1 MSRIEVTDAII
12 TKEKKMSD
20 KEVKEMLSEARQLVS
35 NHCGQI
41 VKTIGEMG
49 YVGDQQQAFCKF
61 VSGQL
66 LGASLDLWLEIHGD
80 DPEPLKRFVTMRL
93 QAKTARDTGLD
104 KQKSH

>member
-1 MSRIEVTDAII
+1 
-12 TKEKKMSD
+12 MSD
-20 KEVKEMLSEARQLVS
+20 REVKEMLSEARQLVS

-41 VKTIGEMG
+41 VRSVGEMG
-49 YVGDQQQAFCKF
+49 FVGQEQEAFCKL

-93 QAKTARDTGLD
+93 QAKAARDTGVNQ
-104 KQKSH
+104 QKSH

>member
-1 MSRIEVTDAII
+1 
-12 TKEKKMSD
+12 MSD
-20 KEVKEMLSEARQLVS
+20 REVKAMLSEARQLVS

-61 VSGQL
+61 VSGQF
-66 LGASLDLWLEIHGD
+66 LGAGLDLWLEIHGD

>member
-1 MSRIEVTDAII
+1 
-12 TKEKKMSD
+12 MSD
-20 KEVKEMLSEARQLVS
+20 REVKAMLSEARELVS
-35 NHCGQI
+35 NHCGKI

-61 VSGQL
+61 VSGQF
-66 LGASLDLWLEIHGD
+66 LGAGLDLWVEIHGD
-80 DPEPLKRFVTMRL
+80 DPELLKRFVSLRL

>member
-1 MSRIEVTDAII
+1 MSE
-12 TKEKKMSD
+12 
-20 KEVKEMLSEARQLVS
+20 KEVKEMLSEARELVS

-41 VKTIGEMG
+41 VRSVGEMG
-49 YVGDQQQAFCKF
+49 YIGDQQQAFCKL
-61 VSGQL
+61 VSGQM
-66 LGASLDLWLEIHGD
+66 LGASLDLWLEINGD

>member
-1 MSRIEVTDAII
+1 ME
-12 TKEKKMSD
+12 
-20 KEVKEMLSEARQLVS
+20 KEVNALLSDARELVS

-41 VKTIGEMG
+41 VRSVGEMG
-49 YVGDQQQAFCKF
+49 FVGQEQEAFCKL

-80 DPEPLKRFVTMRL
+80 DPEPLKRFITMRL

-104 KQKSH
+104 KQKKH